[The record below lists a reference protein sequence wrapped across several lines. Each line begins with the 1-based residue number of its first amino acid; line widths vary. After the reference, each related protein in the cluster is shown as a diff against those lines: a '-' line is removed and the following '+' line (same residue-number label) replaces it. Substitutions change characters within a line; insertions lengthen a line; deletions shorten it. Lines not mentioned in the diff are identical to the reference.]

1 MIPNAFAS
9 VSSFTVGELRDWLL
23 SDDATSE
30 RLAALAP
37 GLAPEMAAAV
47 SKLTRLQDLVPI
59 ARKITV
65 VTRFRNT
72 VGLPGRLSTRLQPII
87 PLTIPPASRRLLSVY

>member
-1 MIPNAFAS
+1 MLRRWLLLTYRFRTSSITPPSLTKPTKSRASSTRHMIPNAFAS

-47 SKLTRLQDLVPI
+47 SKLTRLQDLVLI
-59 ARKITV
+59 AR
-65 VTRFRNT
+65 
-72 VGLPGRLSTRLQPII
+72 
-87 PLTIPPASRRLLSVY
+87 